1 MTLAGKVKGHSIGVS
16 LVKDSLPLTSLSF
29 PGKIS
34 MDKRGERLVVAD
46 TGHHRILVI
55 NKDGIILNSIG
66 GGEKHEAG
74 FVDGSFQEARFH
86 SPQGV
91 AFDKEIIFVADTE
104 NHAIRQASNSVH
116 SLFYFLSACYIHR
129 VAELLDCFQYG
140 VAPARIL
147 ASFLL

>member
-1 MTLAGKVKGHSIGVS
+1 MTLAGKVKDHPIGVS
-16 LVKDSLPLTSLSF
+16 LVKNTLPLTSLSF

-34 MDKRGERLVVAD
+34 TDKGGKRLVVAD

-55 NKDGIILNSIG
+55 NKEGIILNAIG

-104 NHAIRQASNSVH
+104 NHAIRQASDCQCALPFLFLFSELHVHNILLLSYSVAV
-116 SLFYFLSACYIHR
+116 LSI
-129 VAELLDCFQYG
+129 
-140 VAPARIL
+140 
-147 ASFLL
+147 